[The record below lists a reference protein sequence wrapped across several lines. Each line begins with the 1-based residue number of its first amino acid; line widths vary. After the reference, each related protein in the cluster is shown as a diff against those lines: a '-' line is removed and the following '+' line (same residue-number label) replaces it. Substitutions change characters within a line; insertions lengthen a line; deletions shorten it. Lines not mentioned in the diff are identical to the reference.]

1 MLDARKK
8 AILFV
13 AVQEYIL
20 TAELVSS
27 QKLVEKYQLGVS
39 SATVRNEL
47 AALEELGY
55 LRQPHTSAGRI
66 PTDSAYRFY
75 VDSTSDKPGLT
86 AQEEKSIVKLYSAI
100 NKEMEELLQETTKI
114 LSNLT
119 SYIAVVMT
127 PTFKRST
134 IKHIDIVS
142 LSLRHVLLVLIT
154 DKGQVLKRTVAVDEA
169 GKETENIERLLN
181 EKLQGLDQSEISK
194 LKDEI
199 ELPELPDRGTLKL
212 IRTLIDEIADMIKSD
227 DKERVF
233 LRGTSSIFY
242 QPEFE
247 DLQKVQGLLGSLE
260 HGYRLL
266 QWLEDSYRTEKVLV
280 RIGSENLDKNIKECS
295 VIASSYQVDSDT
307 LGTLGIIGPTRMN
320 YARAISAV
328 ELIAFN
334 LSRAL
339 NDLRS

>member
-20 TAELVSS
+20 TAEPVSS

-119 SYIAVVMT
+119 NYIAVVMA
-127 PTFKRST
+127 PTFKRSAV
-134 IKHIDIVS
+134 KHIDIVS
-142 LSLRHVLLVLIT
+142 LSPRHVLLVLIT
-154 DKGQVLKRTVAVDEA
+154 DKGQVLKRTVTVDEV
-169 GKETENIERLLN
+169 GKEMESIERLLN

-199 ELPELPDRGTLKL
+199 ELPDRGTLKL
-212 IRTLIDEIADMIKSD
+212 VRTLIDEIADMIKSD

-295 VIASSYQVDSDT
+295 VIASSYQVDGDT

-328 ELIAFN
+328 EFIAFN
-334 LSRAL
+334 LSRTL

>member
-20 TAELVSS
+20 TAEPVSS

-86 AQEEKSIVKLYSAI
+86 AQEEKSIIRLYSAI
-100 NKEMEELLQETTKI
+100 NKEMEELLRETTQI

-119 SYIAVVMT
+119 NYIAVVMA
-127 PTFKRST
+127 PTFKRSI

-142 LSLRHVLLVLIT
+142 LSPRHVLLVLIT
-154 DKGQVLKRTVAVDEA
+154 DKGQVLKRTVSVNDAD
-169 GKETENIERLLN
+169 KNIENIEQLLN
-181 EKLQGLDQSEISK
+181 EKLQGLDQLEISK
-194 LKDEI
+194 RKDDI
-199 ELPELPDRGTLKL
+199 ELPDQDKLKL
-212 IRTLIDEIADMIKSD
+212 VQTLIDEIADMMQSD
-227 DKERVF
+227 HKERVF
-233 LRGTSSIFY
+233 LKGTSSIFY

-280 RIGSENLDKNIKECS
+280 RIGSENLDKNIKDCS
-295 VIASSYQVDSDT
+295 VVASSYQVDGES

-320 YARAISAV
+320 YARAISSV
-328 ELIAFN
+328 EFIAFN